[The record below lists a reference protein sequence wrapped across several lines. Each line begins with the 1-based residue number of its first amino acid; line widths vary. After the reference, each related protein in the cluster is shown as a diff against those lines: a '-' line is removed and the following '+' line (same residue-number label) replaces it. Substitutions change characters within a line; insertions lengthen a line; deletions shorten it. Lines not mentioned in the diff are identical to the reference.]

1 MTSNAT
7 KATVDATSTHNH
19 RLSVAHQQLVVDISR
34 STVGNVV
41 EKNAKSGRIITTL
54 PLANTQLDESIEI
67 VEDQLSLEFKTS
79 SVQSRSANWRKL

>member
-19 RLSVAHQQLVVDISR
+19 RLSGSSTAGSDISR